1 MTIKNVV
8 TFEKYNAMESFF
20 FAETLKYVYLV
31 FAPEFLADL
40 DKIVFNTEVHPFKI
54 ERNKK

>member
-20 FAETLKYVYLV
+20 FAETLKYAYLV
-31 FAPEFLADL
+31 FAPESLADL
-40 DKIVFNTEVHPFKI
+40 DKMFLILKPTHSK
-54 ERNKK
+54 